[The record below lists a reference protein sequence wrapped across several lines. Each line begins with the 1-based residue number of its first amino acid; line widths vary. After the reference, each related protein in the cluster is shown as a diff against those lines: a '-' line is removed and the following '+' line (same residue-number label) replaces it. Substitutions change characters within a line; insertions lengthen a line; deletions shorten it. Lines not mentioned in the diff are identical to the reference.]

1 MSFHNTFTMIKIN
14 IYFRTD
20 YQNNNLNDAT
30 AEENQELNFRVVTVD
45 HENDMA
51 QPRQARFD
59 SSMTSGSK
67 MDGGNRL
74 WSTW

>member
-1 MSFHNTFTMIKIN
+1 MIKIN
-14 IYFRTD
+14 IHFRPD
-20 YQNNNLNDAT
+20 YQNNDLNDAT
-30 AEENQELNFRVVTVD
+30 AEVDQKLNFRVVTP
-45 HENDMA
+45 HYENDMA

-59 SSMTSGSK
+59 SSMTGGSK

>member
-1 MSFHNTFTMIKIN
+1 MSDEMSK
-14 IYFRTD
+14 D
-20 YQNNNLNDAT
+20 YSDAT

-59 SSMTSGSK
+59 SSMTGGSK